1 VSRVAIGIV
10 RVSRRGE
17 RAGARFV
24 SPVEQRGKIEEA
36 CKRDGLR
43 LAAVHEE
50 IDVSGGTPLERREGL
65 RAAVEAIEA
74 GEAEILMVAYFD
86 RLVRSLKI
94 QEEVVSRVEAAKG
107 RVIALDIGEVSGAT
121 ATQWVSSTVIGMV
134 AEYYRRSVS
143 ERVRATQAEKV
154 AGGVMPSPVVPPG
167 YLRAEDGVLE
177 PDPELA
183 PVVLRAF
190 ELRAEGATIREVR
203 EHLRANGIDRA
214 YSVVKDLLANR
225 IYLGEV
231 NFGKLSNLGAHEPI
245 VSPAL
250 FDAVQRARAPRGRR
264 AKSERLLARLGV
276 LRCGTC
282 GGPMAVTHTT
292 DGRANY
298 RCNPISDCPQH
309 MAISARVVEP
319 VVWEATKERWRD
331 LVGRASLDE
340 DASEAEQAA
349 EASQADFEAAIRAF
363 ARFSEE
369 PAARERLDELRRI
382 RDADREHADHLRDR
396 HSALSVTVEDLDLMS
411 VPERRRLIRAT
422 VAAALVMPGRGAD
435 RIRLELLP

>member
-65 RAAVEAIEA
+65 RAAVEA
-74 GEAEILMVAYFD
+74 
-86 RLVRSLKI
+86 
-94 QEEVVSRVEAAKG
+94 
-107 RVIALDIGEVSGAT
+107 
-121 ATQWVSSTVIGMV
+121 
-134 AEYYRRSVS
+134 
-143 ERVRATQAEKV
+143 
-154 AGGVMPSPVVPPG
+154 PVVPPG

-264 AKSERLLARLGV
+264 AKSERLL
-276 LRCGTC
+276 
-282 GGPMAVTHTT
+282 
-292 DGRANY
+292 
-298 RCNPISDCPQH
+298 
-309 MAISARVVEP
+309 AISARVVEP